1 MLSDT
6 ERLSAAFAG
15 HYRVERE
22 IGAGGMA
29 TVYLAH
35 DLKHDR
41 DVALKVL
48 RREVAATFGAERFAR
63 EIGIAG
69 RLTHPNI
76 LPMFDSGTV
85 TIDDRVLP
93 FYVMPYVQGESLHA
107 RLRRERQLSLQ
118 DTLRI
123 VRDIG
128 EALDFAHEHGI
139 VHRDVKPENV
149 LLVGDRALLA
159 DFGIAR
165 AASTAALGHERLT
178 GTGIAIGTPAYMS
191 PEQAAADPAVDGRSD
206 TYALAVMA
214 YEMLAGEPPFT
225 GVTPHAILARQI
237 SGDVHPL
244 TTLRPH
250 VVTAAMDTA
259 IRRALSPAPADR
271 FARASDFVSALESDE
286 AAPAGRSPAFG
297 ATRRSRVV
305 SLAAVA
311 AALAIV
317 VALVMKSPATPN
329 DRRLGLGVMPF
340 RALAGAVE
348 WSETLPDLLSTFL
361 DGTPGVRVAD
371 PWALWRPLRPS
382 SDARARSPDPPEA
395 ERLARRAGVRRY
407 VMGNVVRSGERLDLT
422 LRIYGVGSAEPVAS
436 FTMNGSVDSTA
447 QLAQRTAVEVLE
459 RVWEGANGGPSVP
472 RMESVITQS
481 PDALKAYLA
490 AREAMRRGLPDSAN
504 AAITRAITIDSTF
517 ALGLLEAVLIRSWVQ
532 AARGQQF
539 SGLRELAERALASED
554 SLSERQ
560 RLRLEATLASLET
573 EGRRAATAWQQLLE
587 RDSTDVGAINGLS
600 YASVVYGWQYGA
612 TLADMLRSAERAV
625 QIDSTD
631 GPALFRRAQLSLATR
646 DSSDVRRQLTR
657 LKALGSDAPLIRSV
671 VRGIEALLA
680 NDQEFALMVDSLAV
694 APTIEWTGIYR
705 NLRSYRPDRAVT
717 LTERAR
723 RLAPPGPSQ
732 DLAVNALVGVL
743 GAAGA
748 LRAVDSIWSA
758 GAFASLGGP
767 PVRLAQRVV
776 HAALSGVEDSALTTR
791 ALRTLADYV
800 PIDSALAYF
809 ASRPVWSV
817 SYTLGAW
824 HAQRG
829 DTAVARRWLNI
840 IAQFEGGGSPRTWR
854 ESIAA
859 DIGSRLAQRGGNA
872 DSARAL
878 AARAFDLWTIHT
890 ENTTDADL
898 EPAMRFRYAQLL
910 LAGGMRDS
918 AARILRSFIPPT
930 SWLGVYVPPAHMALG
945 EMAERSGDL
954 ATAAQHYDEALQLL
968 ALGGS
973 AVDARRAE
981 AESALRRTAREPV
994 FRFGRQ

>member
-15 HYRVERE
+15 RYRVERE

-29 TVYLAH
+29 TVYLAR

-48 RREVAATFGAERFAR
+48 RREVASVFGAERFAR
-63 EIGIAG
+63 EVGIAG

-85 TIDDRVLP
+85 PIDESALP

-107 RLRRERQLSLQ
+107 RLRRERQLSLE
-118 DTLRI
+118 DTLGI

-128 EALDFAHEHGI
+128 EALDFAHAHGI

-165 AASTAALGHERLT
+165 AASTAALGGEHLT

-225 GVTPHAILARQI
+225 GVTPQAILARQI
-237 SGDVHPL
+237 SGEVHPL

-250 VVTAAMDTA
+250 VVTPAMDAA

-271 FARASDFVSALESDE
+271 FARASDFVSALESD
-286 AAPAGRSPAFG
+286 ALAPVARSRAFG
-297 ATRRSRVV
+297 STRRSRV
-305 SLAAVA
+305 AALGAVVA
-311 AALAIV
+311 LLAIV
-317 VALVMKSPATPN
+317 VTLVIRGRAAPN
-329 DRRLGLGVMPF
+329 DGRLGLGVMPF
-340 RALAGAVE
+340 RALAGAAE

-422 LRIYGVGSAEPVAS
+422 LRIYGVGDAEPVAS

-459 RVWEGANGGPSVP
+459 RVWEGTNGGPSVP
-472 RMESVITQS
+472 RMESVLTQS

-504 AAITRAITIDSTF
+504 SAITRAISIDSTF
-517 ALGLLEAVLIRSWVQ
+517 ALGLLEAVIIRTWVQ
-532 AARGQQF
+532 ASRGQQY
-539 SGLRELAERALASED
+539 SGLRELAERALVSRD
-554 SLSERQ
+554 SLTERQ
-560 RLRLEATLASLET
+560 RLRLEATMASLET
-573 EGRRAATAWQQLLE
+573 DGRRSATAWQQLLE
-587 RDSTDVGAINGLS
+587 RDSTDLGATNGLS
-600 YASVVYGWQYGA
+600 YVSLVYGWQYGA
-612 TLADMLRSAERAV
+612 TLADMLRAAERAV

-646 DSSDVRRQLTR
+646 DLVDVRRQLTR
-657 LKALGSDAPLIRSV
+657 LKALNTDAPLIRSI

-680 NDQEFALMVDSLAV
+680 NDQGFAAMVDSLAV
-694 APTIEWTGIYR
+694 APIIEWTGIYR
-705 NLRSYRPDRAVT
+705 NLRAYRPDRAVV
-717 LTERAR
+717 LAERAQ
-723 RLAPPGPSQ
+723 RLAPPGPFR
-732 DLAVNALVGVL
+732 DVAVSAIVGVL
-743 GAAGA
+743 GAAGDM
-748 LRAVDSIWSA
+748 RAVDSIWSA
-758 GAFASLGGP
+758 GAFAALGGP
-767 PVRLAQRVV
+767 PVRLAQRIV
-776 HAALSGVEDSALTTR
+776 HVALLGIEDSALTTR
-791 ALRTLADYV
+791 ALKTLADYI

-809 ASRPVWSV
+809 NPRPVWAV

-829 DTAVARRWLNI
+829 DTAVARRWLAV

-859 DIGSRLAQRGGNA
+859 DIASRLAQRRGDA

-910 LAGGMRDS
+910 LDAGMRDS
-918 AARILRSFIPPT
+918 ASRILRSFIPPT
-930 SWLGVYVPPAHMALG
+930 SWLGGYVPPAHMALG
-945 EMAERSGDL
+945 EMAEQSGDL
-954 ATAAQHYDEALQLL
+954 ASAAQHYDQALQLL
-968 ALGGS
+968 ALGGQ
-973 AVDARRAE
+973 AVATQRAA
-981 AESALRRTAREPV
+981 AESALQRTARGPV
-994 FRFGRQ
+994 FRYGRN

>member
-15 HYRVERE
+15 RYRVERE

-48 RREVAATFGAERFAR
+48 RREVASVFGADRFAR

-85 TIDDRVLP
+85 TVEDSVLP
-93 FYVMPYVQGESLHA
+93 FYVMPYVQGESLHV
-107 RLRRERQLSLQ
+107 RLRRERQLSLE

-123 VRDIG
+123 VRDVG
-128 EALDFAHEHGI
+128 DALDFAHAHGI
-139 VHRDVKPENV
+139 VHRDVKPENI

-165 AASTAALGHERLT
+165 AASTGALGAERLT
-178 GTGIAIGTPAYMS
+178 GTGIAMGTPAYMS

-225 GVTPHAILARQI
+225 GVTPQAIFARQI
-237 SGDVHPL
+237 SGEVHPL

-250 VVTAAMDTA
+250 VVTPAMDAA
-259 IRRALSPAPADR
+259 IRRALSPAPTDR
-271 FARASDFVSALESDE
+271 FARTSDFVSALEPD
-286 AAPAGRSPAFG
+286 AVAPVGRSRAFG
-297 ATRRSRVV
+297 GTRRSRVAA
-305 SLAAVA
+305 LGAVA
-311 AALAIV
+311 ALLVIV
-317 VALVMKSPATPN
+317 VTLVIRNRPAPN
-329 DRRLGLGVMPF
+329 DGRLGLGIMPF
-340 RALAGAVE
+340 RALGGASE

-422 LRIYGVGSAEPVAS
+422 LRIYGVGSAEPVSS

-472 RMESVITQS
+472 RMESVFTQS
-481 PDALKAYLA
+481 PDALKAYLT

-504 AAITRAITIDSTF
+504 AAITRAISLDSTF
-517 ALGLLEAVLIRSWVQ
+517 ALGLLEAVIIRTWVQ
-532 AARGQQF
+532 AARGQQY
-539 SGLRELAERALASED
+539 SGLRELAERALASRD
-554 SLSERQ
+554 SMSERQ
-560 RLRLEATLASLET
+560 RLRLAATLAALET
-573 EGRRAATAWQQLLE
+573 DGLRSATAWQQLLE
-587 RDSTDVGAINGLS
+587 RDSTDLGATNGLS
-600 YASVVYGWQYGA
+600 YVSVVYGWQYGA
-612 TLADMLRSAERAV
+612 TLADMLRAAERAV

-631 GPALFRRAQLSLATR
+631 GPALFRRAQVALATW
-646 DSSDVRRQLTR
+646 DVSDVRRQLTR
-657 LKALGSDAPLIRSV
+657 LKALNSDAPLIRSV

-680 NDQEFALMVDSLAV
+680 RDQAFDVMVDSLAV
-694 APTIEWTGIYR
+694 APIIEWTGVYR
-705 NLRSYRPDRAVT
+705 NLRAYRPDRAVV
-717 LTERAR
+717 LTERTR
-723 RLAPPGPSQ
+723 RLAPPQSR
-732 DLAVNALVGVL
+732 DVAVNALVAVL
-743 GAAGA
+743 GAAGD

-758 GAFASLGGP
+758 GAFAALGGP
-767 PVRLAQRVV
+767 PVRLAQRIV
-776 HAALSGVEDSALTTR
+776 HAALLGVEDSALTTR
-791 ALRTLADYV
+791 ALKTLADYV

-809 ASRPVWSV
+809 NPRPVWSV

-829 DTAVARRWLNI
+829 DSALARRWLDL
-840 IAQFEGGGSPRTWR
+840 IAQFAAGGSPRTWR

-859 DIGSRLAQRGGNA
+859 DIASRLAQRRGNA

-910 LAGGMRDS
+910 LDAGLRDS
-918 AARILRSFIPPT
+918 AARILWSFIPPT
-930 SWLGVYVPPAHMALG
+930 SWLGSYVPPAHIALG
-945 EMAERSGDL
+945 GIAEQSGDL
-954 ATAAQHYDEALQLL
+954 TRAAQHYDQALQLL

-973 AVDARRAE
+973 PVAAQRALVE
-981 AESALRRTAREPV
+981 AALRRTAREPV
-994 FRFGRQ
+994 FRYGRN